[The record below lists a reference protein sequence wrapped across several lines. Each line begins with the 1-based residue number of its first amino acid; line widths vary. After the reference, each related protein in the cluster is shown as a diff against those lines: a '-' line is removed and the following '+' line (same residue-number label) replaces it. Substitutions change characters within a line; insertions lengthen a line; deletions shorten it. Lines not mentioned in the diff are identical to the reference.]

1 MRGIHDH
8 QSDIQQLQKVNIFS
22 SFQHPE
28 TGRISANVL
37 SVLPVKDSKFKQVA
51 RRFFVDRY
59 FHLDVD
65 AGVGLIFTLYF
76 ILFFLAISKV
86 HFQATAME
94 LGAPF
99 NSFMMPQW
107 FKDFEGVIE
116 QWLIRP
122 GFGEVH
128 YGMSYFPGTYVFV
141 EVLRLITK
149 DAMFQVWITWKI
161 FCAFYLSV
169 VTGSVLLF
177 LRPRGLTT
185 SLMALTLVLA
195 SYPNLI
201 ALHTGNWEMLI
212 FVLILLA
219 TLAAHAEKWSY
230 FSIFIGIAASVKV
243 FPGIFALAP
252 FVLTTPKIALRSFVL
267 SVKTAILLTLFAIF
281 FLPGGFL
288 SNGLDGLR
296 SIVKSTLESQRM
308 YSDLMVTNVAGLH
321 YGHSLLNGIHAFFG
335 MDFLPS
341 EYWAIPVVIFG
352 AIWTVVALVVI
363 RKLDPPIWLVFGILG
378 SSSCIFA
385 PTSTD
390 YKLLYLLP
398 AVILFFRDSDR
409 QIRSLIL
416 LLVITWAIA
425 PKPYWY
431 VGSDEYT
438 NANVWLTPILLITF
452 QIAAVISV
460 YCPAARKSESKAE
473 AK

>member
-1 MRGIHDH
+1 MARVD
-8 QSDIQQLQKVNIFS
+8 
-22 SFQHPE
+22 
-28 TGRISANVL
+28 T
-37 SVLPVKDSKFKQVA
+37 KFEQVA
-51 RRFFVDRY
+51 KRLFVNHY
-59 FHLDVD
+59 FHRDVD
-65 AGVGLIFTLYF
+65 AGVGLIFVSYF
-76 ILFFLAISKV
+76 ILFTLAISIV
-86 HFQATAME
+86 HFRATFMGMGE
-94 LGAPF
+94 PF
-99 NSFMMPQW
+99 NSIMMPGW
-107 FKDFEGVIE
+107 GGDFF
-116 QWLIRP
+116 WNMNAWSNLP
-122 GFGEVH
+122 GFGNVG
-128 YGMSYFPGTYVFV
+128 YGMAYFPASYIFV
-141 EVLRLITK
+141 EILRLITK
-149 DAMFQVWITWKI
+149 NDVWLALHI
-161 FCAFYLSV
+161 FYAFYLSV

-201 ALHTGNWEMLI
+201 ALHTGNLEMLI
-212 FVLILLA
+212 FVLIFLA
-219 TLAAHAEKWSY
+219 TLAAYAEKWSY
-230 FSIFIGIAASVKV
+230 FSICIGIAASVKV

-252 FVLTTPKIALRSFVL
+252 FVLTTPKIAFRSFVL
-267 SVKTAILLTLFAIF
+267 SVKTAILLTLFAVF

-296 SIVKSTLESQRM
+296 SIVSSSFENQKM
-308 YSDLMVTNVAGLH
+308 YYDLMVTNVAGLH

-341 EYWAIPVVIFG
+341 EYWATPVMILG

-378 SSSCIFA
+378 SSGCIFA

-409 QIRSLIL
+409 QIRSLAL
-416 LLVITWAIA
+416 LLVVTWAIA

-431 VGSDEYT
+431 VGSDEFT
-438 NANVWLTPILLITF
+438 NANVWLTPILLIIF
-452 QIAAVISV
+452 QIAAVVSV
-460 YCPAARKSESKAE
+460 HSPATRKSGVKAE

>member
-8 QSDIQQLQKVNIFS
+8 QSNIQQLQKFNIFS
-22 SFQHPE
+22 RFQHHE
-28 TGRISANVL
+28 IGRINSCNVL
-37 SVLPVKDSKFKQVA
+37 TVVKVKNFKFKQIA
-51 RRFFVDRY
+51 KRLFANRY
-59 FHLDVD
+59 FHHDVD
-65 AGVGLIFTLYF
+65 AGVGLIFASYF
-76 ILFFLAISKV
+76 ILFTLAISLV
-86 HFQATAME
+86 HFRATSMGMGE
-94 LGAPF
+94 PF
-99 NSFMMPQW
+99 NSIMMPGW
-107 FKDFEGVIE
+107 AGDFFWNWNG
-116 QWLIRP
+116 WSNRP
-122 GFGEVH
+122 GFGNVG
-128 YGMSYFPGTYVFV
+128 YGMAYFPASYIFV
-141 EVLRLITK
+141 EILRLISK
-149 DAMFQVWITWKI
+149 NDAWFALHI
-161 FCAFYLSV
+161 FFVFYLSV
-169 VTGSVLLF
+169 VTGSLLLF

-230 FSIFIGIAASVKV
+230 FSICIGIAASAKV
-243 FPGIFALAP
+243 VPGIFALAP
-252 FVLTTPKIALRSFVL
+252 FVLTTPKIALRSFFL

-296 SIVKSTLESQRM
+296 SIVKSTLESQKM

-341 EYWAIPVVIFG
+341 EYWAIPVTIFG
-352 AIWTVVALVVI
+352 AIWTVVALVFI
-363 RKLDPPIWLVFGILG
+363 RKLDPPTWLVFGILG
-378 SSSCIFA
+378 SSGCIFV

-416 LLVITWAIA
+416 LLIVTWAIA

-431 VGSDEYT
+431 VGSDDYT
-438 NANVWLTPILLITF
+438 NANVWLTPILLIIF
-452 QIAAVISV
+452 QIAAVVSV
-460 YCPAARKSESKAE
+460 QSSAARKSGSRAE
-473 AK
+473 AM